1 MASQDMKEE
10 VTIDIDQSSQGEEW
24 KYKVMLCPKA
34 YAQMVEG
41 SPEEDGITGHQ
52 VAVTN
57 KKRAIRVILAPGKK
71 TITRMSRR
79 ESPRTQGESQT
90 MTDQPDTPAKPKNA
104 DAIEEWHM
112 ADA

>member
-1 MASQDMKEE
+1 MKKE
-10 VTIDIDQSSQGEEW
+10 VTMDIDQSSQGEEW

-57 KKRAIRVILAPGKK
+57 KKRAIRVILAPGK
-71 TITRMSRR
+71 T
-79 ESPRTQGESQT
+79 SPRTQDESQTQPLT
-90 MTDQPDTPAKPKNA
+90 MTDQPDTPAKPEA

-112 ADA
+112 AEA

>member
-1 MASQDMKEE
+1 MKEE

-24 KYKVMLCPKA
+24 KYKVMLCPRSDAK
-34 YAQMVEG
+34 MVEG
-41 SPEEDGITGHQ
+41 SPEEKGITGYQ
-52 VAVTN
+52 VAATG
-57 KKRAIRVILAPGKK
+57 KRRAIRVILAPGKK